1 MKLTQ
6 PKLTVLH
13 LAISTALAAM
23 SPGLVVAQTVI
34 SGNETTTQNWS
45 SDDFTVNNGASVI
58 VTTPGDDAIFV
69 SGALGTF
76 TNSGSISA
84 DNAGLNNYGTIT
96 ALNNNGTGTIS
107 GGDGIINIGTIG
119 TLSNSGSIVGSTYTA
134 ITNIGEI
141 GTLTNNG
148 AISASNNDA
157 MLNLGHITALVNNLT
172 ISSTSASNNGTGTGI
187 KNLKNSAGSMV
198 GVIDT
203 LTNTGT
209 IFGTDTGIYN
219 FGGTITT
226 LTNDG
231 TISGDHFYGVYNGDN
246 TFGSVTASG
255 TITTLNN
262 NNLITSTSSG
272 IGNYTNNVIGTL
284 NNSGIIRGENS
295 AITNDGL
302 ITDLNN
308 KANGRIEG
316 GIGNG
321 SSGEITT
328 LDNKGTIADFA
339 GNSYPYALYNEGTIG
354 TLKNSGLI
362 SSTADAIFLETGSTL
377 GTFVNSG
384 KVAGT
389 ITNLSGQYLPIQGGS
404 GSQFGVLTGSSGGIS
419 AADIGLIYS
428 PNWDV
433 VFGAGNQIL
442 NDHVNVVSNTVGNM
456 DGVLQVNNH
465 INITG
470 DYYQN
475 SAATLNI
482 GVSNG
487 ALANGGISDVGYGR
501 LIVSGNATIE
511 TGSSVMLKKVNSY
524 NFANGQR
531 YLVIQANSTGTNY
544 NEATLQYGASGFNGT
559 ISGSSVIDGS
569 NLDLILT
576 LDGGTAN
583 LATNSD
589 AQSALDGLFQY
600 TGTNAELMNL
610 FNAAAAAGNS
620 TEEGNRTGSQLSPS
634 SSKSSVA
641 GASNTVSQQVNNI
654 AFNRLSNSPSA
665 PSPSGLSGGDGIS
678 NKAGWGQ
685 AFAGRASDD
694 GRDGVS
700 GYHASYAG
708 LLLGADTELNAQWR
722 AGGLFSYATTSVSS
736 DGNNAGSYA
745 NVDSYGLTAYAG
757 FTGEPWYVNLAVGAT
772 RSDVEAHRLVDITG
786 FNGVAN
792 SSYKGMQYIAAIQAG
807 YPLNIDHV
815 LPGAVLT
822 PLVGLTYSS
831 LNQDG
836 YIETGGNGAALQVGS
851 TDTHSVKSD
860 LGFKL
865 ERAYKTSHGLLKPTV
880 QLVWR
885 HEYSDTRMQSVA
897 NFAADTSGATTFVSQ
912 GAKPISDTGVL
923 TLGATL
929 LRNDNLTLSANY
941 TLETGGGYTAQTG
954 SLLARWRF

>member
-1 MKLTQ
+1 MKLKQ

-13 LAISTALAAM
+13 LAISAALAAM
-23 SPGLVVAQTVI
+23 SPGFVVAQTVI
-34 SGNETTTQNWS
+34 TGNETTAQNWT

-58 VTTPGDDAIFV
+58 VTTPGDAAVLAI
-69 SGALGTF
+69 GTLGIF
-76 TNSGSISA
+76 TNSGR
-84 DNAGLNNYGTIT
+84 
-96 ALNNNGTGTIS
+96 IS
-107 GGDGIINIGTIG
+107 GEDGIINIGTISA
-119 TLSNSGSIVGSTYTA
+119 LSNSGNIAGSTYTA
-134 ITNIGEI
+134 ITNVGDI

-148 AISASNNDA
+148 TFFADNNHA
-157 MLNLGHITALVNNLT
+157 VVNVGHITELVNNRT
-172 ISSTSASNNGTGTGI
+172 IISNNGNGI
-187 KNLKNSAGSMV
+187 RNLKNVTGSTS

-203 LTNTGT
+203 LTNNGA
-209 IFGTDTGIYN
+209 IFGKDIAIYN
-219 FGGTITT
+219 VGGTITT
-226 LTNDG
+226 VTNDG
-231 TISGDHFYGVYNGDN
+231 TITGDDYGIVNGDSTVN
-246 TFGSVTASG
+246 SVAVSG

-262 NNLITSTSSG
+262 NNLITGMTVTSSG
-272 IGNYTNNVIGTL
+272 IANYTNSVITTL
-284 NNSGIIRGENS
+284 NNNGIIRGKNS
-295 AITNDGL
+295 AISNDGL

-308 KANGRIEG
+308 KIDGKIEG
-316 GIGNG
+316 GVFN
-321 SSGEITT
+321 SSTGEITN
-328 LDNKGTIADFA
+328 LDNKGIIDDS
-339 GNSYPYALYNEGTIG
+339 GNAWVPYAVYNEGSIG
-354 TLKNSGLI
+354 TLNNGGLI
-362 SSTADAIFLETGSTL
+362 TSTVDAIFLEAGSTL
-377 GTFVNSG
+377 GAFINSG

-389 ITNLSGQYLPIQGGS
+389 ITNQSGQYLNIQGGS
-404 GSQFGVLTGSSGGIS
+404 GSTFGLLTGASGGIG

-433 VFGAGNQIL
+433 VFSAGNQLL
-442 NDHVNVVSNTVGNM
+442 NDHVNVVGNIVGNM

-487 ALANGGISDVGYGR
+487 ALANGAIGDVGYGR

-511 TGSSVMLKKVNSY
+511 AGSSVMLKKVNSY

-531 YLVIQANSTGTNY
+531 YLVIQANSSGTNY
-544 NEATLQYGASGFNGT
+544 NANTLQYGATGFNGT
-559 ISGSSVIDGS
+559 ISGISVVDGS

-583 LATNSD
+583 LATNSN

-654 AFNRLSNSPSA
+654 AFNRLDNTSPS

-708 LLLGADTELNAQWR
+708 LLLGADTDLNAQWR

-792 SSYKGMQYIAAIQAG
+792 SSYKGMQYIAAVQAG
-807 YPLNIDHV
+807 YPLNIDNV

-822 PLVGLTYSS
+822 PLAGLTYST

-836 YIETGGNGAALQVGS
+836 YTETGGNGAALRVGS

-865 ERAYKTSHGLLKPTV
+865 ERAYKTSHGLLKPAV

-885 HEYSDTRMQSVA
+885 HEYSDTRLQSVA

-929 LRNDNLTLSANY
+929 LRNDNLTLAANY

>member
-23 SPGLVVAQTVI
+23 SPSVVVAQTVI
-34 SGNETTTQNWS
+34 SSNETTTQSWS

-58 VTTPGDDAIFV
+58 VSGNTAVSATGVLGIF
-69 SGALGTF
+69 S
-76 TNSGSISA
+76 NSGYISGE
-84 DNAGLNNYGTIT
+84 DGIVNS
-96 ALNNNGTGTIS
+96 GTIS
-107 GGDGIINIGTIG
+107 
-119 TLSNSGSIVGSTYTA
+119 TLNNSGGIAGSVNTA
-134 ITNIGEI
+134 INNQSEI

-148 AISASNNDA
+148 TLFADNNHA
-157 MLNLGHITALVNNLT
+157 MVNAGHITELVNNRS
-172 ISSTSASNNGTGTGI
+172 IISNNGSGI
-187 KNLKNSAGSMV
+187 INLKTSIGSTS

-203 LTNTGT
+203 LTNSDA
-209 IFGTDTGIYN
+209 IFGKDKGIDN
-219 FGGTITT
+219 VGGTITT

-231 TISGDHFYGVYNGDN
+231 TITGDN
-246 TFGSVTASG
+246 Y
-255 TITTLNN
+255 
-262 NNLITSTSSG
+262 G
-272 IGNYTNNVIGTL
+272 IENDTGVISTL
-284 NNSGIIRGENS
+284 NNSGIIRSENS

-308 KANGRIEG
+308 KTNGRIEG
-316 GIGNG
+316 GIANG
-321 SSGEITT
+321 SSGEITN
-328 LDNKGTIADFA
+328 LDNKGTITA
-339 GNSYPYALYNEGTIG
+339 SSSTLVLYIPYAVYNEGAIG
-354 TLKNSGLI
+354 TLNNSGLI
-362 SSTADAIFLETGSTL
+362 SSTVDAIFLDAGSTL
-377 GTFVNSG
+377 GTFINSG

-389 ITNLSGQYLPIQGGS
+389 ITNQSGQSLSIQGGS
-404 GSQFGVLTGSSGGIS
+404 GSTFGVLTGASGGIG
-419 AADIGLIYS
+419 AADIGLIHS
-428 PNWDV
+428 PNAYV
-433 VFGAGNQIL
+433 VFGPGNQLL
-442 NDHVNVVSNTVGNM
+442 NDHVNVVGNTVGNEG
-456 DGVLQVNNH
+456 GVLQVNNH

-470 DYYQN
+470 DYSQN

-487 ALANGGISDVGYGR
+487 ALANGVISDVGYGR
-501 LIVSGNATIE
+501 LIVSGNATIDV
-511 TGSSVMLKKVNSY
+511 GSSVMLKKVSSY
-524 NFANGQR
+524 DFAKGQR

-544 NEATLQYGASGFNGT
+544 NEATLQYGATGFNGT
-559 ISGSSVIDGS
+559 ISGSSIVDGS

-600 TGTNAELMNL
+600 TGTDPALMNL
-610 FNAAAAAGNS
+610 FNAAAAAANS
-620 TEEGNRTGSQLSPS
+620 TEEGSRTGSQLSPT

-654 AFNRLSNSPSA
+654 AFNRLDNSPSA

-722 AGGLFSYATTSVSS
+722 AGGLFSYAATSVSS

-745 NVDSYGLTAYAG
+745 NVDSYGLTAYTG
-757 FTGEPWYVNLAVGAT
+757 FTGEPWYVNLAAGAA
-772 RSDVEAHRLVDITG
+772 RSDVEAHRLVNITG
-786 FNGVAN
+786 FNGIA
-792 SSYKGMQYIAAIQAG
+792 SSNYKGMQYIAAAQAG

-822 PLVGLTYSS
+822 PLAGLTYSS
-831 LNQDG
+831 LSQDG
-836 YIETGGNGAALQVGS
+836 YTETGGNGAALTVGA

-885 HEYSDTRMQSVA
+885 HEYCDTRMQSVA

-923 TLGATL
+923 ILGATL